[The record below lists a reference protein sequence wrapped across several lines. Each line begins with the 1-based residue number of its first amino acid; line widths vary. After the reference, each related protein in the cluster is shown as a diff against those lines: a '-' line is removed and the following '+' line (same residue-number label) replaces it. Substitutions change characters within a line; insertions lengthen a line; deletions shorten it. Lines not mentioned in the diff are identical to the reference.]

1 MHLKIPLHAKQREIF
16 SLASSYKYVV
26 FAKGR
31 RFGFTHGALLYVI
44 GSILGG
50 KYKKVLWGDTTH
62 GNNVRYIKRYAL
74 PLLNQVPKNLWK
86 WNKNENVIEFYFPG
100 YTAYIDFRSADK
112 PENWEGFGYD
122 LIILNEAGII
132 LKNRYLWEN
141 AVRPMML
148 DNKNSKAII
157 GGAPKG
163 KNLFYELYEKAQKD
177 DTGRWI
183 AKRYTSYDN
192 PLIDPE
198 EIKELEKEL
207 PEEAVKQEIY
217 AEFIDSSGFVVVK
230 HLKEVLTPQG
240 DLNSVTIAID
250 PAYEGGDP
258 AGIVIRV
265 GDTITKALEV
275 KANSKDELLRE
286 IMTTASPYLHKNLTF
301 VIERDGVG
309 QAIYEDMLKRY
320 GELENIVVKGI
331 KIGSRASKDIY
342 KNKKAELWFK
352 AREKTEK
359 EEIVILQGLRE
370 LKKQLSRITYDVGE
384 DGKISIIKKVEYRAT
399 YGGSPNLADAFVL
412 AVQ

>member
-1 MHLKIPLHAKQREIF
+1 MYLKIPLHKKQREIF
-16 SLASSYKYVV
+16 SLANSYKYVV

-74 PLLNQVPKNLWK
+74 PLLNRIPKGLWK
-86 WNKNENVIEFYFPG
+86 YNKNENVIEFYFPD

-148 DNKNSKAII
+148 DNKHSKAII

-163 KNLFYELYEKAQKD
+163 KNLFFELYEKALKD
-177 DTGRWI
+177 NIGRWV
-183 AKRYTSYDN
+183 ARRYTSYDN

-198 EIKELEKEL
+198 EIKELEREL
-207 PEEAVKQEIY
+207 PEEAVRQEIY
-217 AEFIDSSGFVVVK
+217 AEFIDSSSFVAIK
-230 HLKEVLTPQG
+230 KLTEVTTPQG
-240 DLNSVTIAID
+240 DLSNVTIAID

-258 AGIVIRV
+258 AGIVIRE
-265 GDTITKALEV
+265 GNTITKAVEI

-286 IMTTASPYLHKNLTF
+286 VMAIASPYLTKNLTF
-301 VIERDGVG
+301 VVERDGVG
-309 QAIYEDMLKRY
+309 QALYEDILKRY
-320 GELENIVVKGI
+320 GELENVLVRGI
-331 KIGSRASKDIY
+331 KIGSKASKDIY

-359 EEIVILQGLRE
+359 EEVTILQGLGE

-384 DGKISIIKKVEYRAT
+384 DGKINIIKKAEYRAT